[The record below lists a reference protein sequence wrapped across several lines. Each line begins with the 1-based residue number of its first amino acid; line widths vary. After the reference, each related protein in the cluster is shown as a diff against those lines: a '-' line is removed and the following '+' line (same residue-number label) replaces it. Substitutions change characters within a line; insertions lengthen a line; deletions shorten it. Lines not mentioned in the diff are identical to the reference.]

1 MFGLFK
7 KKEKP
12 AAEKPA
18 QETGGA
24 LTHILNE
31 KYGPFTGETV
41 ELNAITG
48 AIPFGVNPEDAEANP
63 NGPWPALLGLTA
75 WYEDDG
81 PTEQGKAVLWLLP
94 TPVCWPTC
102 AAWPPATA

>member
-1 MFGLFK
+1 MAMFGLFK

-48 AIPFGVNPEDAEANP
+48 ATI
-63 NGPWPALLGLTA
+63 TA
-75 WYEDDG
+75 SAPG
-81 PTEQGKAVLWLLP
+81 TAAHTGMPRWL
-94 TPVCWPTC
+94 C
-102 AAWPPATA
+102 